1 MKLAVFYHMTD
12 FPAGR
17 SIIES
22 QINTIVESGIIEH
35 SELFFYCNYDIANYD
50 WLRERLKDYK
60 NISFIDQHIQPQD
73 WEIPTLKSLKDYCD
87 NVSEETYVLYI
98 HHKGVTHIGNEAVN
112 DWRDLMMY
120 LNVTKWRECVEQLDN
135 GHDTAGVLWR
145 GNYHHLHYSGNF
157 WWARSSYIK
166 KLPEVRMPVENNYFG
181 QFGLGPPGYLHK
193 MDAEFWIGLG
203 NPNAY
208 SFQEFTVDHYITR
221 YPPELYVK

>member
-12 FPAGR
+12 FPVGH

-22 QINTIVESGIIEH
+22 QINTIIESGIIEH
-35 SELFFYCNYDIANYD
+35 SELFFYCNYNIANYD
-50 WLRERLKDYK
+50 WLKERLKNYT
-60 NISFIDQHIQPQD
+60 NISYIDNHIEPRD

-112 DWRDLMMY
+112 DWRNLMMY
-120 LNVTKWRECVEQLDN
+120 FNVTKWRECVEQLDN

-157 WWARSSYIK
+157 WWAKSSYIK
-166 KLPEVRMPVENNYFG
+166 KLPTVRMPVENNYFG

-203 NPNAY
+203 NPKAY
-208 SFQEFTVDHYITR
+208 SFQEFTVDHYTTR

>member
-1 MKLAVFYHMTD
+1 MTD
-12 FPAGR
+12 FPVGR
-17 SIIES
+17 PIIES
-22 QINTIVESGIIEH
+22 QINTLIESGIIEH

-50 WLRERLKDYK
+50 WLKERLKDYK
-60 NISFIDQHIQPQD
+60 NISYIDNHIEPRD

-87 NVSEETYVLYI
+87 SVSEETYVLYI

-112 DWRDLMMY
+112 DWRNLMMY
-120 LNVTKWRECVEQLDN
+120 FNVTKWRECVEQLDN

-157 WWARSSYIK
+157 WWAKSSYIK
-166 KLPEVRMPVENNYFG
+166 KLPAVRMPVENNYFG

-203 NPNAY
+203 NPKAF
-208 SFQEFTVDHYITR
+208 SFQEFTVDHYTTR

>member
-1 MKLAVFYHMTD
+1 MTD
-12 FPAGR
+12 FPVGR

-22 QINTIVESGIIEH
+22 QINTLVESGIIEH

-50 WLRERLKDYK
+50 WLKDRLNDYK
-60 NISFIDQHIQPQD
+60 NISYIDNHIEPRD

-87 NVSEETYVLYI
+87 NASEETYVLYI
-98 HHKGVTHIGNEAVN
+98 HHKGVTRIGNQAVN

-120 LNVTKWRECVEQLDN
+120 FNVTKWRECVEQLDN

-208 SFQEFTVDHYITR
+208 SFQEVTVGHYITR
-221 YPPELYVK
+221 YPPGLYVK

>member
-1 MKLAVFYHMTD
+1 M
-12 FPAGR
+12 
-17 SIIES
+17 
-22 QINTIVESGIIEH
+22 
-35 SELFFYCNYDIANYD
+35 FFYCNYDIANYD

-120 LNVTKWRECVEQLDN
+120 FNVTKWRECVEQLDN

-166 KLPEVRMPVENNYFG
+166 KLPKVRMPVENNYFG

-208 SFQEFTVDHYITR
+208 SFQEFTVDHYTTR